1 MSVKAPGRKKAAAT
15 NTNTKKP
22 AYRGPDGKTNI
33 ERYNEANRGE
43 KRVYKTVKEWADI
56 VKSREDALQD
66 RNRAEDSLSK
76 QCTRTLDYQMEIGD
90 LHRELWNK
98 RSASFCFGT
107 AFGAF
112 ISYLL
117 IHFV

>member
-15 NTNTKKP
+15 KTNTKNP
-22 AYRGPDGKTNI
+22 AYRGPDGETNI

-43 KRVYKTVKEWADI
+43 KRVYKTVTEWADI
-56 VKSREDALQD
+56 VKSREDALQA

-76 QCTRTLDYQMEIGD
+76 QCERTLGYQKEIGE

-98 RSASFCFGT
+98 RIGSFLLGAGF
-107 AFGAF
+107 AFF